1 MLTATQPNTTPT
13 RRTALGFSA
22 AAIVVGLTTPT
33 IAAIASRKPSAHDP
47 DADLLALCA
56 KATRCEARIRHIDQ
70 HGVPEEDCD
79 QACDA
84 WNVAF
89 DRLAITPATTFA
101 GLAAKADALRLAPI
115 RERMWSGEVKNVVDA
130 AKIEVNDMGQRDGW
144 LARSLCD
151 DILAMGSA
159 AA

>member
-1 MLTATQPNTTPT
+1 MPTATINHTTPT
-13 RRTALGFSA
+13 RRSALGFSA
-22 AAIVVGLTTPT
+22 AALFAGLTAPA
-33 IAAIASRKPSAHDP
+33 IAASASTKPSAHDP

-56 KATRCEARIRHIDQ
+56 EATRCEARIRHIDQ
-70 HGVPEEDCD
+70 HGVPGEDCD

-89 DRLAITPATTFA
+89 DRLAITPATA
-101 GLAAKADALRLAPI
+101 LGLAAKADALRLALI
-115 RERMWSGEVKNVVDA
+115 RERMWSGEAKNVADA

-159 AA
+159 RA

>member
-1 MLTATQPNTTPT
+1 MATNTNTTPT
-13 RRTALGFSA
+13 RRSALGFSA
-22 AAIVVGLTTPT
+22 AALFAGLTAPA
-33 IAAIASRKPSAHDP
+33 IAASASTKPSAHDP

-56 KATRCEARIRHIDQ
+56 EAARCEARIRHIDQ

-84 WNVAF
+84 WSVAF
-89 DRLAITPATTFA
+89 DRLPITPATTLA
-101 GLAAKADALRLAPI
+101 GLAAKADALSLALI
-115 RERMWSGEVKNVVDA
+115 RERMWSGEAENVADA

-151 DILAMGSA
+151 DILATGSA